1 MKLINGY
8 GKRLKDFA
16 VRSWRAVH
24 PNGAAILAIIAGTAF
39 AIALDD
45 QSCLL
50 RRTIGI
56 PCPGCG
62 MTRATFALLRLDF
75 AAAFTFHP
83 LVYIIVPFIIVL
95 SVLLLTKR
103 TTFKKST
110 PYIIAIM
117 ACMVIVYI
125 IRMILFYPDAEPMT
139 YDNGSLAAAL
149 VRFIR
154 SVSERL
160 SADQA

>member
-1 MKLINGY
+1 MISTY

-24 PNGAAILAIIAGTAF
+24 PNSIAILAIIAGSVF

-75 AAAFTFHP
+75 AAAFMFHP
-83 LVYIIVPFIIVL
+83 LVYIIIPFIIIL

-103 TTFKKST
+103 MTFQKST

-125 IRMILFYPDAEPMT
+125 IRMVLFFPETEPMT
-139 YDNGSLAAAL
+139 YDNDSLAAAL

-154 SVSERL
+154 AVSERL
-160 SADQA
+160 SGTDH

>member
-8 GKRLKDFA
+8 CRKLKDFV
-16 VRSWRAVH
+16 VRSWHAVH
-24 PNGAAILAIIAGTAF
+24 PNSVAILAIIAGTTF

-83 LVYIIVPFIIVL
+83 LVYVIVPFIIVL

-139 YDNGSLAAAL
+139 YDSHSLFASLYRIIRGIAGWISGAA
-149 VRFIR
+149 R
-154 SVSERL
+154 
-160 SADQA
+160 